1 MQTGIAFAPGCV
13 FRLRR
18 VCIDF
23 VTGMAAAMHP
33 DVQIDCAFH
42 AQPLVVDI
50 TASSHAAVSYGSR
63 LAWPGACSGRG
74 MRRWREQQQD
84 KRGGTQ
90 AAVTPCLHGWGHG
103 TRAVPWRAVWA
114 RKRLPALRKRGAIG
128 AGPCSTTME
137 AA

>member
-1 MQTGIAFAPGCV
+1 MQTGIAFAAGCA
-13 FRLRR
+13 FWLRW

-33 DVQIDCAFH
+33 DVQVDCASH

-50 TASSHAAVSYGSR
+50 TASSHAAVSCGSG
-63 LAWPGACSGRG
+63 LVWLGASSDQGRRG
-74 MRRWREQQQD
+74 GREQQQD

-90 AAVTPCLHGWGHG
+90 ATVTPCLHGWEHG
-103 TRAVPWRAVWA
+103 TRAAPWRAVRA
-114 RKRLPALRKRGAIG
+114 RKRLSVLGKLGAIG
-128 AGPCSTTME
+128 AGPCSTTLE